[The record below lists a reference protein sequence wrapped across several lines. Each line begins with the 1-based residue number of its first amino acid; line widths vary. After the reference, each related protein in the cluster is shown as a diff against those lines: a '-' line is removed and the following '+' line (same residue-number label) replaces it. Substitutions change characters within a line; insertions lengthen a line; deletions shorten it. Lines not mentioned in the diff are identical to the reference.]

1 MIEKKEMIKMHQVYS
16 LTEAKSKFSEIIN
29 RVLFRT
35 EKFTITKKGKAVAV
49 VAPFDEKPGGEGLIL
64 AKGALAQM
72 DGVIDEMLEDIYHAR
87 SEETDRK
94 DNL

>member
-1 MIEKKEMIKMHQVYS
+1 MNQVYS

-29 RVLFRT
+29 RVLFRK

-64 AKGALAQM
+64 AKGALGQL
-72 DGVIDEMLEDIYHAR
+72 DGAIDEMLNNIYQAR

-94 DNL
+94 VKL

>member
-1 MIEKKEMIKMHQVYS
+1 MPQIYS

-29 RVLFRT
+29 RVLFRG

-49 VAPFDEKPGGEGLIL
+49 VVPVDEAPGGEGLIRAKCAL
-64 AKGALAQM
+64 AKM
-72 DGVIDEMLEDIYHAR
+72 DPLIDEMVEDIYQAR

-94 DNL
+94 VNL